1 MKKTVSLFLAALLL
15 LALAMPAFAESDVK
29 LEALD
34 TSALDY
40 GAITYVGTEEY
51 VVIYPIPD
59 EALDQFDVRNA
70 VITVDNGSIV
80 SARPEKEEEYRYG
93 SVIIKGKKTGSTKVT
108 VTDHATGVSCS
119 FKVIVLPK
127 FIRTIQDLYISIQ
140 YLPYLIGMRILSIFS
155 R

>member
-1 MKKTVSLFLAALLL
+1 MKKTVFLFLAALLL

-59 EALDQFDVRNA
+59 
-70 VITVDNGSIV
+70 
-80 SARPEKEEEYRYG
+80 
-93 SVIIKGKKTGSTKVT
+93 
-108 VTDHATGVSCS
+108 
-119 FKVIVLPK
+119 
-127 FIRTIQDLYISIQ
+127 
-140 YLPYLIGMRILSIFS
+140 
-155 R
+155 